1 MRLYTNAEAKHG
13 GGYCALFTL
22 LAKVIRLPIRP
33 QSLQCYTPNKTMQ
46 PTMPAMLS
54 IALRAARQA
63 GEHIVRASDR
73 LDKIVISEKSSNDYV
88 TDVDKAAEDIIIKLL
103 HKTYPEHGFWAEESG
118 LTNQDADYVWI
129 IDPLDGTTNF
139 VRGIPHYAVSIA
151 CQYKGKLERAVVYN
165 PVTRE
170 EFTAVRGRGAQLNGR
185 RIRVSN
191 RTNLD
196 GALLGTGIPFGNR
209 QQEKL
214 PGYLQTLGELAQQT
228 AGIRRAGSAAL
239 DLAYVAAG
247 RFDAFWEMGLQPWDM
262 AAGLLLIQEAGGL
275 VSDFS
280 GGNHYLETG
289 DIVCGNPKCFKQVL
303 KVINQ
308 NIT

>member
-1 MRLYTNAEAKHG
+1 
-13 GGYCALFTL
+13 
-22 LAKVIRLPIRP
+22 
-33 QSLQCYTPNKTMQ
+33 MQ
-46 PTMPAMLS
+46 PMLN

-73 LDKIVISEKSSNDYV
+73 LDIIAVSEKSTNDYV
-88 TDVDKAAEDIIIKLL
+88 TEVDQAAEDIIIKLL
-103 HKTYPEHGFWAEESG
+103 QKMYPDHGFLAEESG
-118 LTNQDADYVWI
+118 ATNADADFCWI

-151 CQYKGKLERAVVYN
+151 CQYQGRLEHAVVYN

-170 EFTAVRGRGAQLNGR
+170 EFTASRGRGAQLNGR

-191 RTNLD
+191 RVNLD
-196 GALLGTGIPFGNR
+196 GALLGTGIPFHSHQND
-209 QQEKL
+209 KL
-214 PGYLQTLGELAQQT
+214 QGYLQTLGELAPQT

-247 RFDAFWEMGLQPWDM
+247 RFDAFWEMGLQPWDI

-275 VSDFS
+275 VSDFT
-280 GGNHYLETG
+280 GGNHYMESG
-289 DIVCGNPKCFKQVL
+289 NVVCGNPKCFKQVL
-303 KVINQ
+303 KVVNQ
-308 NIT
+308 YLT